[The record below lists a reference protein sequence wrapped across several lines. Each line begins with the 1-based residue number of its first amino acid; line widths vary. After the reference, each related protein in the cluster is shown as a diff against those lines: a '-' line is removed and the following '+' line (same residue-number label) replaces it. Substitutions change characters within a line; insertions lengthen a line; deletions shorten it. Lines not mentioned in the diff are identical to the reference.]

1 MREKPRAKR
10 GCILT
15 VAMVAGLG
23 VVGFTFLPAA
33 VAGEVTPTQIPP
45 AFGNDLILLAKFEPW
60 MIMVM
65 VLGVL
70 SALIISLLMIYMLTG
85 CEF

>member
-1 MREKPRAKR
+1 
-10 GCILT
+10 
-15 VAMVAGLG
+15 
-23 VVGFTFLPAA
+23 
-33 VAGEVTPTQIPP
+33 VTPTQIPP